1 MFIDHNQI
9 KRNMKSFNEQ
19 IQSSKL
25 VLVDFYAEWCGPC
38 KMMKPIL
45 LDVAERIGDKATII
59 SVDIDKEKELATKH
73 RIQSVPTLIIYKN
86 GKQLWRQSGII
97 SANALTKLLKDYQ

>member
-1 MFIDHNQI
+1 
-9 KRNMKSFNEQ
+9 MKSFNEQ

-25 VLVDFYAEWCGPC
+25 VLVHFYAEWCGPC

>member
-1 MFIDHNQI
+1 
-9 KRNMKSFNEQ
+9 MKSFNEQ

-25 VLVDFYAEWCGPC
+25 VLVDFYAEWCSPC

>member
-1 MFIDHNQI
+1 
-9 KRNMKSFNEQ
+9 MKTVILDGFAVNPGDLDWSFLSEFGEYVVYDR
-19 IQSSKL
+19 SL
-25 VLVDFYAEWCGPC
+25 PEE
-38 KMMKPIL
+38 
-45 LDVAERIGDKATII
+45 VAERIGDKATVI
-59 SVDIDKEKELATKH
+59 SVDIDKEMELATKY